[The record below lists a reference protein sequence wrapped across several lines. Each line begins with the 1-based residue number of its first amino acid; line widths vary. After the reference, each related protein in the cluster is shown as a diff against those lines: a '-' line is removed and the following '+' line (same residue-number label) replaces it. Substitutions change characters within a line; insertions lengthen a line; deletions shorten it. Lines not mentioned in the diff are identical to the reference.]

1 MGHEDCHDSDG
12 LASTAPRRRSR
23 DPGDAM
29 SWQDLTGRRIR
40 VGGELGRVVHVDSFR
55 VILMTEPGDGVPPH
69 RVVVP
74 QDDLVDVEELD
85 EQGED

>member
-1 MGHEDCHDSDG
+1 
-12 LASTAPRRRSR
+12 
-23 DPGDAM
+23 M
-29 SWQDLTGRRIR
+29 SWQGLTGRRVR
-40 VGGELGRVVHVDSFR
+40 VDGELARIVHVDSFR
-55 VILMTEPGDGVPPH
+55 VILMTELGDGVPPQ